1 MVAHCKG
8 ALFANHLGL
17 VDSHG
22 LCRVFSFARFC
33 AFVLLLPHS
42 HCPVYACLPPKV
54 LDDPLTLR
62 CRIRFLTYRCNKLR
76 GDAEGHLN
84 APFEESEHPSPLS
97 GSLN

>member
-17 VDSHG
+17 VHSHG
-22 LCRVFSFARFC
+22 LCRGFLSRGFVRLFFC
-33 AFVLLLPHS
+33 SITPTA
-42 HCPVYACLPPKV
+42 PVYACLPPKV

-62 CRIRFLTYRCNKLR
+62 CRIRFLPYRCNKLR